1 MPLHVE
7 YRSGVARGEICR
19 CRGNHVGGVES
30 EHEALRDLAVYERS
44 DLRNNLLYK
53 LLLRPAVGLS
63 LAPYRQHE
71 VAFEQC
77 RVFRE
82 RLRPSV
88 PLHVDEL
95 VREVLVGAFLVGISP
110 YRMAIRRRG
119 LHRHLAVKQCG
130 ECHVRIEVC
139 DCAHSITPP
148 TYADTS
154 PIGFNPAIMSLIA
167 ASLIVEKK
175 FRPRSS
181 SLGEPCMSIR

>member
-7 YRSGVARGEICR
+7 YRGGVASSEICR

-30 EHEALRDLAVYERS
+30 EHEALRYLAVNERS
-44 DLRNNLLYK
+44 DLRDNLLHQ
-53 LLLRPAVGLS
+53 LLLRPTVGLS

-77 RVFRE
+77 WVFRE

-95 VREVLVGAFLVGISP
+95 VRKVLVGAFLVGISP
-110 YRMAIRRRG
+110 YRMAFRRRG
-119 LHRHLAVKQCG
+119 LHAHLAVKQSG

-139 DCAHSITPP
+139 DCVHSFLRCNTLVVATETMYRITSSQKPAP
-148 TYADTS
+148 R
-154 PIGFNPAIMSLIA
+154 PIGEPEVLILKA
-167 ASLIVEKK
+167 
-175 FRPRSS
+175 
-181 SLGEPCMSIR
+181 

>member
-7 YRSGVARGEICR
+7 NRCGVAGSEICR
-19 CRGNHVGGVES
+19 CRGNHLRRVEA

-44 DLRNNLLYK
+44 DLRDNLLHE

-71 VAFEQC
+71 VASEKC

-95 VREVLVGAFLVGISP
+95 VRKVLVGAFLVGVGA
-110 YRMAIRRRG
+110 YRMALRRRG
-119 LHRHLAVKQCG
+119 LHRHLAVKQSGQYCIG
-130 ECHVRIEVC
+130 VEVC
-139 DCAHSITPP
+139 D
-148 TYADTS
+148 
-154 PIGFNPAIMSLIA
+154 
-167 ASLIVEKK
+167 
-175 FRPRSS
+175 
-181 SLGEPCMSIR
+181 